1 MMEKQNQVLQNLN
14 ATPVREVFPASTQK
28 SFCATPQIREMH
40 LVSEK

>member
-14 ATPVREVFPASTQK
+14 ATPVREVFPASAKK

-40 LVSEK
+40 VVGET

>member
-14 ATPVREVFPASTQK
+14 ATPVREVFPVSAQK

-40 LVSEK
+40 VVGET